1 MPHVAITMIPGR
13 SHEVKKEL
21 AKKVQ
26 GFLAEELD
34 VEEKYISVSI
44 EDIPMETWEESMKKI
59 PDGTMY
65 VRQWRQ

>member
-26 GFLAEELD
+26 DFLAKELNL
-34 VEEKYISVSI
+34 EEKYISVSI
-44 EDIPMETWEESMKKI
+44 EDVAVENWDESMKKI
-59 PDGTMY
+59 PADTMY
-65 VRQWRQ
+65 ISRKS